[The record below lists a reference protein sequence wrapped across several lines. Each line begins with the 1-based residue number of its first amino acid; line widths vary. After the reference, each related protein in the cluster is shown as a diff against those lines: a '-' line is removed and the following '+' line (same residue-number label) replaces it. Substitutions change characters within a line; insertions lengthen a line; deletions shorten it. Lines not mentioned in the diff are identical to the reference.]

1 MKVLLI
7 GLGIYGSNLAVDL
20 TDMGHEVIVADSNAT
35 LIESIKDKVS
45 TAYIVDSAD
54 ETALSVL
61 PLKTVD
67 LVIVAIGENFGA
79 SIKTV
84 ALLRKLGVKKI
95 YARAVDEIHETILQG
110 FKVDRILI
118 PEQRAA
124 NELTLELA
132 VGASVDAMRIDRDK
146 YILKF
151 KIPEYFVGLKLEDLD
166 FDSKPGMS
174 FISLSR
180 LTPRRNLLGINSNLP
195 KIIENPTPDT
205 MLESD
210 DELTILCTKKQFRDM
225 PAYLATSSILST
237 MAVSTTSQLSAGF
250 SLMPTSMERSTSIFS
265 GNDKSAFRNRSAICL
280 RSS

>member
-146 YILKF
+146 NILN
-151 KIPEYFVGLKLEDLD
+151 GDLD
-166 FDSKPGMS
+166 SDSKPGMS

-225 PAYLATSSILST
+225 LDRYS
-237 MAVSTTSQLSAGF
+237 V
-250 SLMPTSMERSTSIFS
+250 
-265 GNDKSAFRNRSAICL
+265 
-280 RSS
+280 